1 VYLAH
6 PYDKFV
12 PLIEDI
18 DCLAV
23 PRRCQQMSNSGSDRL
38 TFGGRKAQLRVT
50 LHGSNGS
57 ISMTIAVMS
66 MEQGSIV
73 TSPMEK
79 SAD

>member
-1 VYLAH
+1 MISL
-6 PYDKFV
+6 KV
-12 PLIEDI
+12 PTVKKGQGE
-18 DCLAV
+18 
-23 PRRCQQMSNSGSDRL
+23 RKTN
-38 TFGGRKAQLRVT
+38 GRGLRVP
-50 LHGSNGS
+50 HGSNGS

>member
-1 VYLAH
+1 MKSIPCDSNAYANAIELTPSH
-6 PYDKFV
+6 PCNVARPFG
-12 PLIEDI
+12 
-18 DCLAV
+18 C
-23 PRRCQQMSNSGSDRL
+23 SGSACCSD
-38 TFGGRKAQLRVT
+38 GP
-50 LHGSNGS
+50 HGSNGS